1 MFKCQTLRKIWYL
14 ELFRW
19 DLSCYLTLKSFLR
32 ADQSKKTPCILDQIV
47 YISVIKPWSPA
58 SQLVPGIEGGENG
71 QRRLPLEKLV
81 A

>member
-1 MFKCQTLRKIWYL
+1 MFRAAKEMIEKRFGRIWNPTGAKMPTLGRNKPHNI
-14 ELFRW
+14 
-19 DLSCYLTLKSFLR
+19 
-32 ADQSKKTPCILDQIV
+32 CILDQIV

-58 SQLVPGIEGGENG
+58 SQLVPGVEGGENG

>member
-1 MFKCQTLRKIWYL
+1 MLHIVDKIGY
-14 ELFRW
+14 
-19 DLSCYLTLKSFLR
+19 
-32 ADQSKKTPCILDQIV
+32 V
-47 YISVIKPWSPA
+47 SVIKPWSPA